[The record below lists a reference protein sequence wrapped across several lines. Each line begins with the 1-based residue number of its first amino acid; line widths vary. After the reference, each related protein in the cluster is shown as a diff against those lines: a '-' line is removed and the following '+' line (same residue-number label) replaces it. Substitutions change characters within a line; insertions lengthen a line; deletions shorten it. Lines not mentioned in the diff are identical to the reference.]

1 MGPKQQV
8 AQQLVGNLLFG
19 ALLGP
24 FFWVGP
30 KQQVAKQLVDNLLFG
45 VHWVPFLGGAQAAG
59 VLGAS
64 WDFLGASFE
73 ASWACL
79 GGVLGPI
86 FETKAN

>member
-8 AQQLVGNLLFG
+8 AKQLVGNLLFG
-19 ALLGP
+19 GPPDP

-64 WDFLGASFE
+64 WDVLGAFCE
-73 ASWACL
+73 AS
-79 GGVLGPI
+79 
-86 FETKAN
+86 